1 MNTLELIFWILA
13 AIIVYTYLGYG
24 LVLYIMVRI
33 KRLFVKRVVP
43 VVKDEDLPHVT
54 LLVAAYNELDYI
66 PQKMENTLAFDYPKE
81 KLHIMWVTDG
91 SDDGTPD
98 LLRKE
103 YPEVEVLH
111 LSERKGKIAAMNRAV
126 TFVQTPI
133 VVFSDANT
141 IIGQGSV
148 RLIAELFQNPKVGC
162 VSGEK
167 RIMNEEKAA
176 ASSAGE
182 GIYWKYES
190 TLKRWDAE
198 LYSVVGA
205 AGELFAVRTELFTA
219 VEPDTLLD
227 DFIVSLRIAMKGF
240 RIEYDPEAYAAE
252 WASASI
258 PEELKRKVRIAAG
271 GIQSVVRL
279 YPLLNIFKYGILSFQ
294 YISHRVLRWA
304 VTPFLLPVVLIIN
317 LLIAS
322 QSTLLLVMLILQGLF
337 YLGGFIGQQLE
348 HRKLKAKIFFIP
360 YYFLFMNYAVFLG
373 LVRYLRNKQSVNWE
387 RAKRMDKK
395 TTTV

>member
-1 MNTLELIFWILA
+1 MNVPEIIFWFIA
-13 AIIVYTYLGYG
+13 ALIVYTYLGYG
-24 LVLYIMVRI
+24 LVLYLLVRI
-33 KRLFVKRVVP
+33 KRLFVKRVVAELND
-43 VVKDEDLPHVT
+43 DELPPVT
-54 LLVAAYNELDYI
+54 LLIAAYNELDYVHR
-66 PQKMENTLAFDYPKE
+66 KMKNSMEFNYPGD

-91 SDDGTPD
+91 SDDGTPE
-98 LLRKE
+98 LIRSS
-103 YPEVEVLH
+103 YPGVTVLH
-111 LSERKGKIAAMNRAV
+111 VAERNGKIAAMNRAV
-126 TFVQTPI
+126 HFVTTSI

-141 IIGQGSV
+141 LIGTDSV
-148 RLIAELFQNPKVGC
+148 RKIANLFNDPRVGC

-167 RIMNEEKAA
+167 RILNEQKEA

-205 AGELFAVRTELFTA
+205 AGELFAVRTGLFQE

-227 DFIVSLRIAMKGF
+227 DFVISLRIAMQGY
-240 RIEYDPEAYAAE
+240 RIEYDPDAYASE

-258 PEELKRKVRIAAG
+258 QEELKRKIRIAAG

-279 YPLLNIFKYGILSFQ
+279 APLLNIFRYRTLSFQ

-304 VTPFLLPVVLIIN
+304 VTPFLLPIALIIN
-317 LLIAS
+317 LIIAS
-322 QSTLLLVMLILQGLF
+322 ESPLLMVMFILQLLF
-337 YLGGFIGQQLE
+337 YVAGWLGHLFENKKI
-348 HRKLKAKIFFIP
+348 KVKIFFVP

-373 LVRYLRNKQSVNWE
+373 IFRYLRKNQSVNWE
-387 RAKRMDKK
+387 RAKRIDKK
-395 TTTV
+395 TT